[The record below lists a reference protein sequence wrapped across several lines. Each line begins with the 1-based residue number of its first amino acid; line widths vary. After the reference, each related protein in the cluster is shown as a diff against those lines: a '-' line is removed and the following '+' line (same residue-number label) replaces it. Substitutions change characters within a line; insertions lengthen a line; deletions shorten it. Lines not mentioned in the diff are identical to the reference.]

1 MCIRDRIKEY
11 RKELDHKFAITFGRH
26 VRDLQKIRD
35 EALQNGA
42 YSAAVQAEYRRG
54 QAQGDIYV
62 NKSEIRHGTIDSMSK
77 AEVLQALKE
86 IKESYQGVTI
96 DVDPQEVEATD
107 DSAEERER
115 ILPAVQSSGE
125 EAGPQ
130 NQADAT

>member
-1 MCIRDRIKEY
+1 
-11 RKELDHKFAITFGRH
+11 
-26 VRDLQKIRD
+26 
-35 EALQNGA
+35 
-42 YSAAVQAEYRRG
+42 
-54 QAQGDIYV
+54 
-62 NKSEIRHGTIDSMSK
+62 MSK

-130 NQADAT
+130 DQADAT